1 MSASDVVVVGGGI
14 GGAALAYGLAQN
26 GLGVTVLEASKE
38 FPDRVRGESMQLWG
52 LVEARRL
59 GVEDA
64 LMRAGAHI
72 APVWKQYLEEIG
84 EAGDIPAG
92 MILPDIPGTLN
103 LRHPDACQALLDAA
117 AEAGASVVRGV
128 EDVTLTAGA
137 QPIVSY
143 RANDGAETVNAT
155 LVVGADG
162 RASTI
167 RRQAGIE
174 LHRQEPDGYIAGLL
188 VDGLEGVPDDFDVLV
203 GEGDLF
209 TLMFHQGGG
218 RARLYLCGGRSM
230 QHRFAGQDGTTKFM
244 AAWNPSCY
252 PGTEHVA
259 KATPAGPCATYPG
272 DDTWTDA
279 PFAPGVVLIG
289 DAAGHNDPIIGEGL
303 SIAMRDARIVRDLVV
318 DGARRPT
325 DFAPYAAERTERM
338 RRLRFGA
345 DLMSATQ
352 VEECDNRAARRQLIA
367 EKMANLD
374 PEIFPILIG
383 LFAGPETIPEELV
396 DDRVIEGI
404 RRA

>member
-52 LVEARRL
+52 VVEARRL
-59 GVEDA
+59 GVEDT
-64 LMRAGAHI
+64 LLGAGAHI
-72 APVWKQYLEEIG
+72 APVWKQYLEGIG
-84 EAGDIPAG
+84 DAGDIPAS
-92 MILPDIPGTLN
+92 MILPEVLGTLN

-117 AEAGASVVRGV
+117 VEAGATVVRGV
-128 EDVTLTAGA
+128 EDITLTAGT
-137 QPIVSY
+137 QPVVSY
-143 RANDGAETVNAT
+143 RANQDAETINTT
-155 LVVGADG
+155 LVAGADG
-162 RASTI
+162 RGSTI

-174 LHRQEPDGYIAGLL
+174 LHRQEPMGYIAGLL
-188 VDGLEGVPDDFDVLV
+188 VDGLEGVPDDCDVLV
-203 GEGDLF
+203 SEGDLF

-230 QHRFAGQDGTTKFM
+230 QHRFTGPDSTAKFM

-259 KATPAGPCATYPG
+259 NSTPAGPCATYPG

-289 DAAGHNDPIIGEGL
+289 DAAGYNDPIIGQGL
-303 SIAMRDARIVRDLVV
+303 SIAMRVARFVRDLVA
-318 DGARRPT
+318 DGARQPR

-338 RRLRFGA
+338 RRLRFAA
-345 DLMSATQ
+345 DVVSVEQ
-352 VEECDNRAARRQLIA
+352 VEECDNRSARRQLIA
-367 EKMANLD
+367 EKMATMD
-374 PEIFPILIG
+374 PAVFPIVIG

-396 DDRVIEGI
+396 DDRVLDSI
-404 RRA
+404 RKA